1 MDLIIFC
8 IFRYEIKFCR
18 IIKKMNRRK
27 FIQSIGTGFVASA
40 AIDQTLALDLKR
52 VPKQSRVIIV
62 GAGFGGLTTAKYLRI
77 YSEEKIEVIL
87 IDPTSSFISTPLSN
101 LVFSGQLSLQQLTFS
116 RENVCKKYGIQLV
129 KDSVSKIDPESQK
142 VKLAS
147 GSTLTYDR
155 LVLSPGVS
163 LMLEQLPSLAGEKNP
178 DALVHA
184 IQAGSQTT
192 LLKKQLE
199 AMPNGGLFAISVP
212 LAPYRCP
219 PAPYE
224 RACQV
229 ALYFQKFKPRSK
241 ILILDANQDV
251 TSKSALFKKTWANS
265 FPGMIEYRNN
275 HTLMDINLKENELIF
290 EVQDEI
296 KADVLNIIPMM
307 RAGNIAHENGLTN
320 INQRWC
326 GVDFGTYESNVI
338 PRIHV
343 IGDAIQGGDLMPKS
357 AQIAYGQGKACAMSV
372 TKLIL
377 QNELN
382 LKPHYNSLCYSF
394 LTSSTAAHVSTDH
407 IYDEQRKT
415 MAVIQGSQEI
425 STQGSTEDYQN
436 AMNWATNIWNDILS

>member
-163 LMLEQLPSLAGEKNP
+163 LSL
-178 DALVHA
+178 
-184 IQAGSQTT
+184 
-192 LLKKQLE
+192 
-199 AMPNGGLFAISVP
+199 
-212 LAPYRCP
+212 
-219 PAPYE
+219 
-224 RACQV
+224 
-229 ALYFQKFKPRSK
+229 
-241 ILILDANQDV
+241 
-251 TSKSALFKKTWANS
+251 
-265 FPGMIEYRNN
+265 
-275 HTLMDINLKENELIF
+275 
-290 EVQDEI
+290 
-296 KADVLNIIPMM
+296 
-307 RAGNIAHENGLTN
+307 
-320 INQRWC
+320 
-326 GVDFGTYESNVI
+326 
-338 PRIHV
+338 IH
-343 IGDAIQGGDLMPKS
+343 I
-357 AQIAYGQGKACAMSV
+357 
-372 TKLIL
+372 
-377 QNELN
+377 
-382 LKPHYNSLCYSF
+382 
-394 LTSSTAAHVSTDH
+394 
-407 IYDEQRKT
+407 
-415 MAVIQGSQEI
+415 
-425 STQGSTEDYQN
+425 
-436 AMNWATNIWNDILS
+436 